1 MLPELSKYEVEN
13 SWQRAY
19 LDSFIEKGWPSSKNE
34 EWKFTSLS
42 DLFEKVDMLD
52 KSSVAIKRVGGLKRE
67 HASIALI
74 HKMFM

>member
-34 EWKFTSLS
+34 EWKFTSLVS
-42 DLFEKVDMLD
+42 LINKNYALFPKTD
-52 KSSVAIKRVGGLKRE
+52 SGI
-67 HASIALI
+67 
-74 HKMFM
+74 

>member
-1 MLPELSKYEVEN
+1 MLPELSKYEVKY

-42 DLFEKVDMLD
+42 GLFEKPFVL
-52 KSSVAIKRVGGLKRE
+52 
-67 HASIALI
+67 ASKPEGEILSLI
-74 HKMFM
+74 HI